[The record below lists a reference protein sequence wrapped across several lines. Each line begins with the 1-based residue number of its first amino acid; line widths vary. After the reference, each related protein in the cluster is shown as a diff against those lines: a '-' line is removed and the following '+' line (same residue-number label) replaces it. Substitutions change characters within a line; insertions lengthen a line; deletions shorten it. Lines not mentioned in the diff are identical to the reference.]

1 MEIPT
6 NKIQRGFLG
15 NTAKMIGVG
24 FLMLI
29 LWLSSFFV
37 SSLVSE
43 RMNRQQEVHQ
53 EIADKWGAPQLV
65 AGPVLSLPFTR
76 VTRDANN
83 VAQVTRETIYLLP
96 ENLNVTAKVNPQEKK
111 RGIFSSTVY
120 TADVEMVADFDLAS
134 LSELTSR
141 PADSAI
147 SWNDANLSLSLA
159 DTRGIVEPANF
170 DWANKQVAWR
180 SGSLLSLGV
189 PDESGLAKGRYYPS
203 MDYPYTDGPIRYDN
217 GQAVTGS
224 GLHSAVTV
232 TPNGPPGG
240 EAGKY
245 HFNFKFS
252 VQGSRVLE
260 FLPFGKN
267 SNIAVNSSWP
277 SPSFIGSLL
286 PSESKL
292 GTDGFT
298 AKWQVSSL
306 SRPYANVWEKGGVDI
321 STLKQSALGV
331 NLLTSVDFY
340 TLVDRTT
347 KYAILFIA
355 LTFLAFFLFEV
366 ISKIR
371 IHPMQYI
378 LIGIALVLF
387 YLLLLSFAENIGF
400 MWAYILATIM
410 TVGLVWNYSRF
421 VLKTGNRANLIAAM
435 LIALYVYLYIILQ
448 LEELALLFGSVLL
461 FLVLAIVMRVT
472 RKIEWYSQV
481 E

>member
-65 AGPVLSLPFTR
+65 AGPVLTIPYISTYWDAKDNVNRTR
-76 VTRDANN
+76 QEV
-83 VAQVTRETIYLLP
+83 IYLLP
-96 ENLNVTAKVNPQEKK
+96 EKFNANAKVTPQEKK

-120 TADVEMVADFDLAS
+120 TAEIVVEADFNTALLDELA
-134 LSELTSR
+134 SR
-141 PADSAI
+141 PANNTI
-147 SWNDANLSLSLA
+147 LWNQAHVSLSLA
-159 DTRGIVEPANF
+159 DTRGISEPAMF
-170 DWANKQVAWR
+170 SWAGTDKAWK
-180 SGSLLSLGV
+180 SGTLLFVGV
-189 PDESGLAKGRYYPS
+189 PGEEGYYKDRYMPTPFYP
-203 MDYPYTDGPIRYDN
+203 PLDGVTYN
-217 GQAVTGS
+217 YGQAITGQ
-224 GLHSAVTV
+224 GLHSDLSVA
-232 TPNGPPGG
+232 PNSQ
-240 EAGKY
+240 Y
-245 HFNFKFS
+245 HFGFKFNL
-252 VQGSRVLE
+252 QGSRVLE
-260 FLPFGKN
+260 FVPVGKE
-267 SNIAVNSSWP
+267 SNIAITSAWQ
-277 SPSFIGSLL
+277 SPSFVGSFL
-286 PSESKL
+286 PAESKL
-292 GTDGFT
+292 SKDGFR

-306 SRPYANVWEKGGVDI
+306 SRPYANVWEKDGVDT

-461 FLVLAIVMRVT
+461 FVVLAIVMRVT